1 MRQYSLEIMMVE
13 AYLALGDVEVE
24 ADIFVM
30 RPLVD
35 LGQETLATVYDQVH
49 NLNLPWRRK
58 DKS

>member
-30 RPLVD
+30 RPVVD
-35 LGQETLATVYDQVH
+35 LERESQPEPVG
-49 NLNLPWRRK
+49 
-58 DKS
+58 